1 MNGDPVFLGPAESG
15 PNPDTMEQAFDQ
27 PEEPFRHPD
36 PPNGFK
42 DEGVVDRVKGFGS
55 VHEKNE
61 KITTVEKW
69 IQGVV

>member
-1 MNGDPVFLGPAESG
+1 
-15 PNPDTMEQAFDQ
+15 MEQAFDQ